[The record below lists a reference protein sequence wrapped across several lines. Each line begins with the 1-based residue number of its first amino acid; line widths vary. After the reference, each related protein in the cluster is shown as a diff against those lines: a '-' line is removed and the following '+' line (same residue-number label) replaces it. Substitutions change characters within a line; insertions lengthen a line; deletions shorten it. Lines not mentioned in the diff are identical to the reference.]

1 MANVEKHF
9 YEFGAF
15 HIDTVE
21 RLLFRG
27 EEKIPLTPKAI
38 DTLLALLE
46 NKGRVLDKD
55 ELLKMVW
62 PDTFVEEGALAR
74 NVSALRKVLGN
85 GADDFQYIETIP
97 KRGYR
102 FVAPVKDLTPPDDVE
117 VEPEEVETEE
127 LDDGRK
133 WLSRAAWLIAT
144 ALLVLLAVL
153 AYPRVRQ
160 IITSSFQPRVK
171 SLAVLPLRSASN
183 DAGQE
188 YFTEGMTEELINT
201 LAKIEPLRVISLT
214 SAMTYKGTNKT
225 LPQIAK
231 ELNVDAI
238 VEGSV
243 LKFENKVRIAVQLV
257 EGSTERQ
264 LWAERYEEDLRDVLA
279 LQEQVAS
286 AIAGEVQLKL
296 DRNRAQPR
304 QVNPEAYL
312 ACSYG
317 RYYWN
322 KRTPEGFQKGIEYF
336 QRAISKDPTY
346 APAYAGLAEAYALLG
361 SASYDV
367 LPPRQAMPKAKEA
380 ALEAVKLD
388 KSLAEGHTALA
399 YVLLS
404 YDWNLPA
411 AERELKQAIR
421 LNPSYATAHHW
432 YAHYFLAKG
441 QPEQALAEIKRAQV
455 LDPVS
460 LGINVGLGWY
470 LYHERRYD
478 QAIEQYRLAI
488 EVNPNFWMAH
498 CTLGMAY
505 VQKQQ
510 YAEALAEFTKAAALS
525 GSPTFAIAN
534 IASAHALSGKTA
546 EARQELARLENT
558 AKQHYVPAIY
568 IAALYLAL
576 GDNDHGMTWTQK
588 AYEERSDY
596 MVYLKTEPAFDR
608 LRPDPRFQ
616 HLLQLIASGH

>member
-27 EEKIPLTPKAI
+27 DEKIPLTPKAI

-102 FVAPVKDLTPPDDVE
+102 FVAPVEDLTAPDDVE
-117 VEPEEVETEE
+117 VEPEEVEN
-127 LDDGRK
+127 GHK
-133 WLSRAAWLIAT
+133 WPSRAAWLIPT

-153 AYPRVRQ
+153 AYPRVMQ
-160 IITSSFQPRVK
+160 IMHGSFQPRVN

-214 SAMTYKGTNKT
+214 SAMTYRGTNKH

-243 LKFENKVRIAVQLV
+243 LRFENRVRIAVQLI

-264 LWAERYEEDLRDVLA
+264 LWAESYEQDLRDVLA

-296 DRNRAQPR
+296 DKNRAQPR

-336 QRAISKDPTY
+336 QRAVSKDPTY
-346 APAYAGLAEAYALLG
+346 APAFAGLADAYALLG
-361 SASYDV
+361 SIGYDV
-367 LPPRQAMPKAKEA
+367 LRPRQAMPKAKEA

-388 KSLAEGHTALA
+388 NSLAEGHTALA
-399 YVLLS
+399 YVRLS
-404 YDWNLPA
+404 YDWDLPG
-411 AERELKQAIR
+411 AEREFKQAIR

-441 QPEQALAEIKRAQV
+441 HPEQALAEIRQAQV
-455 LDPVS
+455 LDPLS
-460 LGINVGLGWY
+460 LGIDNGLGWY

-478 QAIEQYRLAI
+478 EAGKL
-488 EVNPNFWMAH
+488 
-498 CTLGMAY
+498 
-505 VQKQQ
+505 
-510 YAEALAEFTKAAALS
+510 YATGTTSCMIF
-525 GSPTFAIAN
+525 
-534 IASAHALSGKTA
+534 
-546 EARQELARLENT
+546 
-558 AKQHYVPAIY
+558 
-568 IAALYLAL
+568 
-576 GDNDHGMTWTQK
+576 
-588 AYEERSDY
+588 
-596 MVYLKTEPAFDR
+596 EP
-608 LRPDPRFQ
+608 
-616 HLLQLIASGH
+616 